1 MNHTIILDFLM
12 TRRLF
17 QFYVIKKNYVFM
29 FYYIFI
35 VFLNFYLVVFL
46 YHIIHLNTFIFF
58 VKIYFTNYIM
68 LFAC

>member
-1 MNHTIILDFLM
+1 MNHTIILDFLI
-12 TRRLF
+12 THRLF

-35 VFLNFYLVVFL
+35 EFLNFYLVVFL
-46 YHIIHLNTFIFF
+46 YHIVHLNTFIFSI
-58 VKIYFTNYIM
+58 KIYFTNFIM